1 MILTNCRVVTR
12 YEVFE
17 GSVHVENG
25 VIKAVDVGRC
35 SLPEAIDLEGDLL
48 LPGLIEVHTDNLE
61 KHMVPRPKVL
71 WPSPLAALLAHD
83 TQVCGAGIT
92 TVFDAIFLGSDYQGG
107 VRPKIVKSSIEA
119 VQQARGLGV
128 LRADHLLHLRCEV
141 SEEGVMI
148 YFEPY
153 ITDPSVKLVS
163 LNDHTPGQR
172 QWRDIESFRTYHQD
186 KNFSDDDV
194 AAIIASRREAQQ
206 RCAAPNRRRIIE
218 ICRGVDVP
226 LASHD
231 DTTVEDVLEA
241 AAEGVTISEFPTT
254 MEAASAANEKGL
266 KIVAGAPN
274 VLRGGSHS
282 GNISALDLAKA
293 GLLDA
298 LSSDYVPA
306 GLLHAAF
313 LLHTGLGFDLPE
325 AIAKVTSNP
334 AEMVRLNDR
343 GQVAPGRRADLVR
356 VRMCD
361 DVPVVRSVWREGQRV
376 S

>member
-1 MILTNCRVVTR
+1 
-12 YEVFE
+12 
-17 GSVHVENG
+17 
-25 VIKAVDVGRC
+25 
-35 SLPEAIDLEGDLL
+35 
-48 LPGLIEVHTDNLE
+48 
-61 KHMVPRPKVL
+61 
-71 WPSPLAALLAHD
+71 
-83 TQVCGAGIT
+83 
-92 TVFDAIFLGSDYQGG
+92 
-107 VRPKIVKSSIEA
+107 
-119 VQQARGLGV
+119 
-128 LRADHLLHLRCEV
+128 
-141 SEEGVMI
+141 MI

-186 KNFSDDDV
+186 KKFSDEDL
-194 AAIIASRREAQQ
+194 AAIIAARRETQQ
-206 RCAAPNRRRIIE
+206 RCAGPNRRRIIE
-218 ICRGVDVP
+218 ICRSVDVP

-274 VLRGGSHS
+274 LLRGGSHS

-313 LLHTGLGFDLPE
+313 LLHTGLGLDLPE